1 MPMPTF
7 SLIPNESI
15 ISHCN
20 TSLAS
25 TVSYTDFQV
34 PTLHTQCDN
43 LMFTFDLSPFLKF
56 KPWLY
61 PEEWFEIRA
70 RLPKGSEQHS
80 PSKLF
85 GSQS

>member
-1 MPMPTF
+1 MIPTF

-43 LMFTFDLSPFLKF
+43 LMFSFDLSPHLNPGRTLKNGL
-56 KPWLY
+56 KSGLDCQKVQSNT
-61 PEEWFEIRA
+61 
-70 RLPKGSEQHS
+70 LPRSS
-80 PSKLF
+80 SVLRVDII
-85 GSQS
+85 